1 MHSPSIPEHV
11 VPCWHVILSGIPS
24 KRFNNDRS
32 DLANLSSVLHSSS
45 SHESKS
51 NNSNFQYAIHVQYL
65 CTIFNGQ
72 TKCPMDI
79 FLSIGP
85 MAYWNIK
92 WTLEGVHWV
101 FWIHWIQW
109 STAMS
114 NGHLNVK
121 WPCWPCY
128 PGH

>member
-1 MHSPSIPEHV
+1 MLDQHHTT
-11 VPCWHVILSGIPS
+11 L
-24 KRFNNDRS
+24 F
-32 DLANLSSVLHSSS
+32 
-45 SHESKS
+45 
-51 NNSNFQYAIHVQYL
+51 IHVQYL

-85 MAYWNIK
+85 IAYWNIK
-92 WTLEGVHWV
+92 WALEGVHWV

-114 NGHLNVK
+114 NGHLNAALSWALVTGD
-121 WPCWPCY
+121 Y
-128 PGH
+128 DTA